1 MAPPFRADQV
11 GSLLR
16 PKSLVEAR
24 RRALLPRDNL
34 RAGSRAGESQGEDKG
49 EDGVKHE
56 NDIPTGHAQVQ
67 NTGDA
72 DADPETLLKREQDH
86 AIKAVVSD
94 QLSRGILP
102 ITTGEYERS
111 IFYGNF
117 FESLAGFEMR
127 YTPLEHFRAGFPT
140 NRPLLEWGVKG
151 RDAGFPTANPV
162 RHAKSAYLDDWLFLR
177 SLLPA
182 DRWGDCKMTVPPP
195 GWWHVQLKEPFDKD
209 LYGSDEALLGDLSA
223 ALRREIR
230 TLYDA
235 GLRVVQVDD
244 PNLSFFCD
252 EEWIATCKAEN
263 VDLDRLLELY
273 IKSHTDAVAHLPP
286 DLTVGIHICRGNFP
300 NGVGLASGSY
310 ERIAQKIFTETPYSV
325 FYLEFDSPRAGDFTP
340 LKYLPREKAVVLGV
354 VTTKSAEMESLE
366 ALKDRVYQAA
376 DVIAE
381 GQGGGRTREDA
392 LRDNLAVSPQCGF
405 ASDHSEGGV
414 GMTRETMWEKLDLVK
429 RLAEEIWP
437 GWSTR

>member
-24 RRALLPRDNL
+24 RKALLPRDNL
-34 RAGSRAGESQGEDKG
+34 RAGSRAGEGED
-49 EDGVKHE
+49 
-56 NDIPTGHAQVQ
+56 DIPAAAATGSHGQGHDQ
-67 NTGDA
+67 DGDT
-72 DADPETLLKREQDH
+72 DADPVKLLRAEQDR
-86 AIKAVVSD
+86 AIKAVVSE
-94 QLSRGILP
+94 QLARHIVP

-117 FESLAGFEMR
+117 FESLSGFQMR
-127 YTPLEHFRAGFPT
+127 YTPMEAFRTGFPT
-140 NRPLLEWGVKG
+140 NRPLLEWGVPG
-151 RDAGFPTANPV
+151 RDAGFPTSNPV
-162 RHAKSAYLDDWLFLR
+162 QLAKPAYLDDWLFLR
-177 SLLPA
+177 SLLPR
-182 DRWGDCKMTVPPP
+182 DRWADAKMTVPPP
-195 GWWHVQLKEPFDKD
+195 GWWHIQLKEPFDRAV
-209 LYGSDEALLGDLSA
+209 YASDEALLRDLSA
-223 ALRREIR
+223 ALRKEIL

-263 VDLDRLLELY
+263 VDLDHLLELY
-273 IKSHTDAVAHLPP
+273 VKSHTDAVADLPA
-286 DLTVGIHICRGNFP
+286 DLTVGVHICRGNFP

-310 ERIAQKIFTETPYSV
+310 ERIAKKIFTETPYTV

-340 LKYLPREKAVVLGV
+340 LKYLPVDKAVVLGV
-354 VTTKSAEMESLE
+354 VTTKSAEMEDLA

-376 DVIAE
+376 EVIAQ
-381 GQGGGRTREDA
+381 GQGEGRTREDA

-414 GMTRETMWEKLDLVK
+414 GMTRDTMWEKLELVK
-429 RLAEEIWP
+429 RLADEIWP
-437 GWSTR
+437 GWNTR